1 MIKTVTRQ
9 WLKEKGACLN
19 PADLGVIWYRDQ
31 RNHSPMALLTAS
43 KTNHPDWANWLLA
56 RLLTRDQCVQYAI
69 YAAESVLHIYEERY
83 PKDDRPRKA
92 IETAREYLHQKTK
105 SAARSAESAARSAAE
120 SAESAAWSAAWSAES
135 AARSAA
141 WSAESA
147 ESAARSAAWS
157 AESAAWSAAYQETL
171 TKITDYGIS
180 LLGTQP

>member
-92 IETAREYLHQKTK
+92 IETAREYLHQKTESAARSAESAESAAR
-105 SAARSAESAARSAAE
+105 SAARSAESAARSAA
-120 SAESAAWSAAWSAES
+120 W
-135 AARSAA
+135 SAA

-147 ESAARSAAWS
+147 ESAAWSAAWS